1 MSWYLNYIDIILTPF
16 GPLYGATWGPKVPK
30 TGKMAKK
37 GAHFYETILGG
48 KYSKLIVLSNSESS
62 FCQYFLVTEKTEKF
76 LQILILEILKLDFQI
91 PGKILSE
98 ILVQHSL
105 GC

>member
-1 MSWYLNYIDIILTPF
+1 
-16 GPLYGATWGPKVPK
+16 
-30 TGKMAKK
+30 MAKK

-76 LQILILEILKLDFQI
+76 LQILILEIFKLDFWI
-91 PGKILSE
+91 PGNILSG
-98 ILVQHSL
+98 ILVRHYMVV
-105 GC
+105 

>member
-1 MSWYLNYIDIILTPF
+1 MGSQSSKNWQN
-16 GPLYGATWGPKVPK
+16 G
-30 TGKMAKK
+30 KK

-76 LQILILEILKLDFQI
+76 LQILILEIFKLDFWI
-91 PGKILSE
+91 PGKILSGF
-98 ILVQHSL
+98 LVRHMF
-105 GC
+105 

>member
-1 MSWYLNYIDIILTPF
+1 MTPF
-16 GPLYGATWGPKVPK
+16 GPLYGATGGSKVPK
-30 TGKMAKK
+30 NGKMAKK

-76 LQILILEILKLDFQI
+76 LQILILEIFKLDFWI
-91 PGKILSE
+91 PGKILSG
-98 ILVQHSL
+98 ILLRHYMVV
-105 GC
+105 

>member
-1 MSWYLNYIDIILTPF
+1 
-16 GPLYGATWGPKVPK
+16 
-30 TGKMAKK
+30 MAKK

-76 LQILILEILKLDFQI
+76 LQILILEIFKLDFQI